1 MPQDAPRPSGTGVL
15 SLVGT
20 PIGNLGD
27 LSGRVR
33 DTLAAADVVLCED
46 TRVTGR
52 LLSAMGLRRP
62 LERCDENVIASRVPA
77 VLERLTSGQRVAF
90 ASDAGMPAVSD
101 PGRRLVDAA
110 LDAGLPV
117 EVVPGPSAVTC
128 AVAASGL
135 DCSHFFFEGF
145 LPRKAGARRERLDLL
160 ARVPGAVV
168 LHTSGTLP
176 QEILLPLSADA
187 GILYPLQTF
196 SKDVAVDLT
205 SVPFFIEGA
214 TPRAAAVARTL
225 AESLSREVHYA
236 DAEKRKTL
244 HIAGVLGCNFPNYL
258 WDCCRRLLDEAGYPL
273 GVIEPLVRAT
283 VDKAFAVGPHA
294 AQTGPARRRDTDVIA
309 AHVKALPAPLAEIY
323 QKISDEIIKSHYEQ
337 NSI

>member
-1 MPQDAPRPSGTGVL
+1 MPQDDPRPSGAGVL

-77 VLERLTSGQRVAF
+77 VLERLSSGQRVAF
-90 ASDAGMPAVSD
+90 ASDAGMPTVSD

-168 LHTSGTLP
+168 LYESPHRVAATLASVAEAMPGRRVALVRELTKLHEECLRGTAA
-176 QEILLPLSADA
+176 ELSAAVTEAEARGRPVRGECVVVVESSAADA
-187 GILYPLQTF
+187 P
-196 SKDVAVDLT
+196 A
-205 SVPFFIEGA
+205 PEA
-214 TPRAAAVARTL
+214 EAAPEPRALASGLLARGMSPSAAAKEVARRCGL
-225 AESLSREVHYA
+225 ARSAAYDLVVSL
-236 DAEKRKTL
+236 
-244 HIAGVLGCNFPNYL
+244 
-258 WDCCRRLLDEAGYPL
+258 
-273 GVIEPLVRAT
+273 
-283 VDKAFAVGPHA
+283 KA
-294 AQTGPARRRDTDVIA
+294 
-309 AHVKALPAPLAEIY
+309 
-323 QKISDEIIKSHYEQ
+323 
-337 NSI
+337 